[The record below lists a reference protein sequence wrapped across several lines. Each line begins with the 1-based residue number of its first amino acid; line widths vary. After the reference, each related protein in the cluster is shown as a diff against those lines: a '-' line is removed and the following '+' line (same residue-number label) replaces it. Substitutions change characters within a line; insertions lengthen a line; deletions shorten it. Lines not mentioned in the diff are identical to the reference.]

1 MLKTIDFYKS
11 DASKVF
17 SIDLLN
23 IMNFGKNLMI
33 KISSICNEL
42 NLLIDIHL
50 NEINNLSDSEINKLF
65 KFWEEINLL
74 NNCVVHDFLTSKK
87 SIQSHI
93 SKYKILKLI
102 KYSELLDIENI
113 DLDFTRNAVTNDV
126 NVVEDV
132 IAVKRSVRNLVQT
145 NFYERPFNPELGCGV
160 RELLFEPF
168 TPMTKVFLERK
179 IEEVLINY
187 EPRVEVQNIAVD
199 DDQDRNRLVVDIYF
213 YVVGV
218 PGPQVVQ
225 TFLQRVR

>member
-1 MLKTIDFYKS
+1 MAIYDSQTQSKS
-11 DASKVF
+11 TRNSRRFRD
-17 SIDLLN
+17 
-23 IMNFGKNLMI
+23 
-33 KISSICNEL
+33 
-42 NLLIDIHL
+42 
-50 NEINNLSDSEINKLF
+50 
-65 KFWEEINLL
+65 
-74 NNCVVHDFLTSKK
+74 
-87 SIQSHI
+87 
-93 SKYKILKLI
+93 
-102 KYSELLDIENI
+102 I
-113 DLDFTRNAVTNDV
+113 DLDFNRNAVTNDV

-145 NFYERPFNPELGCGV
+145 NFYERPFNPELCCGV